1 MVGAHE
7 ATAALAGLPLA
18 AATGAAWEEACARA
32 PDRLLSDHAHCELKA
47 ASTAMRLVG
56 RYADRTSLALA
67 LTDLAREELRHFER
81 VHALVLARGRPLSPV
96 GPDTYV
102 KRLRAG
108 TMRGIAGATT
118 LLDLLVACAF
128 VEARSCE
135 RFRLL
140 ARGPFAADCRALW
153 ADFAGA
159 EARHHEVFLDLAREA
174 TDASTVAARVRAVA
188 EIEAAIVRD
197 LPAAPRIH

>member
-7 ATAALAGLPLA
+7 ATDALAGLPLA

-108 TMRGIAGATT
+108 TMAQAAWQAT
-118 LLDLLVACAF
+118 
-128 VEARSCE
+128 R
-135 RFRLL
+135 
-140 ARGPFAADCRALW
+140 RGPA
-153 ADFAGA
+153 
-159 EARHHEVFLDLAREA
+159 
-174 TDASTVAARVRAVA
+174 AVA
-188 EIEAAIVRD
+188 VHNDRD
-197 LPAAPRIH
+197 VLREFTQVVHHRVTQKHRNTERCSRPLCFCDVLDFCAMVSPALMVVVSLGLRGPSRRSYPSASRRPDWLLP